1 MGRKSFTVAPS
12 AARLTNSLRDI
23 GYDLPSAVADLV
35 DNSVAAGAGRVEIV
49 FDTTADDPRIL
60 IADDGGGM
68 SANQLNEALRFGTR
82 RTYTSGE
89 LGRYGLG
96 LKTASLSQGRRLTV
110 VSRRPPAGPVA
121 VRQLD
126 LDTIADFDEW
136 LIVHP
141 GNTASV
147 LRARELLAEQF
158 NTVVVWECL
167 DRLLPGERGTG
178 YARRR
183 LSTWKSRTRDHL
195 AMVFH
200 RFLDPSA
207 SRPLTI
213 SVDGEK
219 VEPWDPF
226 ATGETATHELPQQSF
241 EIPAENGHGVV
252 RLRRWVLPTRQS
264 FSSPAEFDRAAGPR
278 KWNRQQGLYVYRAD
292 RLVQWG
298 GWAGVRGIDE
308 HTKLARCALD
318 FGTDLDSVFNIN
330 VAKMRV
336 AVPSSLR
343 TMLERPVQEACQAA
357 ETAYRKSSR
366 HGGAE
371 QGRAAADISATEGS
385 NGSQDLSGAGL
396 ALLAAAVQAGRLDAL
411 GEIVAVVGAH
421 DPDLVRS
428 LGLAGL

>member
-1 MGRKSFTVAPS
+1 MVRKSFTIAPS

-23 GYDLPSAVADLV
+23 GYDLPAAVADLV
-35 DNSVAAGAGRVEIV
+35 DNSVAAGASRVEIV
-49 FDTTADDPRIL
+49 FDTAAEDPRIL

-68 SANQLNEALRFGTR
+68 SAHQLNEALRFGTR
-82 RTYTSGE
+82 RSYREGE

-126 LDTIADFDEW
+126 LDTIEEFDEW
-136 LIVHP
+136 LVVHP
-141 GNTASV
+141 GNTGSV
-147 LRARELLAEQF
+147 LRAREMLAEQL

-183 LSTWKSRTRDHL
+183 LSTWKARTREHL

-207 SRPLTI
+207 SRHLTI

-219 VEPWDPF
+219 IEPWDPF
-226 ATGETATHELPQQSF
+226 ATGEAATRELPPQSF
-241 EIPAENGHGVV
+241 EVPSETGHGVV

-357 ETAYRKSSR
+357 ETAYRKSAR
-366 HGGAE
+366 HWTGDQLRATSEGAVPC
-371 QGRAAADISATEGS
+371 GS
-385 NGSQDLSGAGL
+385 DRSQDLAAVGL
-396 ALLAAAVQAGRLDAL
+396 ALLAAAAQVDRLDAL
-411 GEIVAVVGAH
+411 AQIMGVAGVH

-428 LGLAGL
+428 MGLEGL

>member
-1 MGRKSFTVAPS
+1 
-12 AARLTNSLRDI
+12 
-23 GYDLPSAVADLV
+23 
-35 DNSVAAGAGRVEIV
+35 
-49 FDTTADDPRIL
+49 
-60 IADDGGGM
+60 
-68 SANQLNEALRFGTR
+68 
-82 RTYTSGE
+82 
-89 LGRYGLG
+89 
-96 LKTASLSQGRRLTV
+96 
-110 VSRRPPAGPVA
+110 
-121 VRQLD
+121 
-126 LDTIADFDEW
+126 
-136 LIVHP
+136 VHP
-141 GNTASV
+141 GNSGSV
-147 LRARELLAEQF
+147 LRARELLAEQL

-183 LSTWKSRTRDHL
+183 LSTWKSRTREHL

-226 ATGETATHELPQQSF
+226 ATGETGTRELPPQSF
-241 EIPAENGHGVV
+241 EVPTETGHGVV
-252 RLRRWVLPTRQS
+252 MLRRWVLPTRQA

-336 AVPSSLR
+336 AVPASLR

-357 ETAYRKSSR
+357 ETAYRKSAR
-366 HGGAE
+366 HGAVE
-371 QGRAAADISATEGS
+371 KGRAASEGVMPGGS
-385 NGSQDLSGAGL
+385 DRSQDLAGAGL
-396 ALLAAAVQAGRLDAL
+396 ALLAAAAQADRLDAL
-411 GEIVAVVGAH
+411 AQIVAVAGGH

-428 LGLAGL
+428 MGLDGL